1 MSAPPDNEIPDTS
14 AANARLSSL
23 RIGCV
28 GKLGG
33 VNRRELR
40 LLVRRQG
47 GRFVAGEEEVDWI
60 VVGAD
65 ESPDRNPAAHLPE
78 AWKQRLAQRQ
88 AVLVSE
94 AEFWERLGL
103 VEGEAAVR
111 RRYTPALLAQL
122 AGVQVSAV
130 RAWLRRGWLVAAQEV
145 RRLPYFDFSEVH
157 VAKRLAALAAAR
169 LSSNQIERQLQE
181 LQRRFPQVERP
192 LADLPLVVQG
202 RQLLLRREERL
213 LEPGGQF
220 VLDFDA
226 FDDADD
232 SPSVVCVTNRDDE
245 EADISEHAGPIELAA
260 HAAQLEE
267 EGDLQQAADMY
278 RAALA
283 SGGLTAELCFQ
294 LAETLYR
301 LGDLP
306 AARERYFMA
315 LEIDEEFV
323 EARANVGCLLA
334 DMGEIELAIA
344 ALEGALAFHPDY
356 ADAHYHLARLLD
368 QQGRNGEAETHW
380 VRFLECAP
388 DSPWADEALDRL
400 EAAEAP

>member
-1 MSAPPDNEIPDTS
+1 MPAKPENSEPASGNH
-14 AANARLSSL
+14 RLEGL

-47 GRFVAGEEEVDWI
+47 GRFVSGGEEVDWI

-65 ESPDRNPAAHLPE
+65 ESPDQNPAAHLPE
-78 AWKQRLAQRQ
+78 LWKQRLAARQ
-88 AVLVSE
+88 VLFVSE

-103 VEGEAAVR
+103 VEGEPAVR

-122 AGVQVSAV
+122 AGVPVSAI

-169 LSSNQIERQLQE
+169 LSSSQIARQLQE
-181 LQRRFPQVERP
+181 LKRRFPQAARP

-213 LEPGGQF
+213 LEPGGQL

-226 FDDADD
+226 FDAEQDR
-232 SPSVVCVTNRDDE
+232 SSVVCVPEREPPDLEPN
-245 EADISEHAGPIELAA
+245 EHSGPVELAA
-260 HAAQLEE
+260 HAAALEE
-267 EGDLQQAADMY
+267 EGDLAQAAEMY

-306 AARERYFMA
+306 AARERYYMA

-334 DMGEIELAIA
+334 EMGETELAIA
-344 ALEGALAFHPDY
+344 ALEGALTLHPDY

-400 EAAEAP
+400 EAAET

>member
-1 MSAPPDNEIPDTS
+1 MPAKPENSESTS
-14 AANARLSSL
+14 GPHRLEGL

-47 GRFVAGEEEVDWI
+47 GRFVSGPDDEVDWI

-65 ESPDRNPAAHLPE
+65 ESPEQNPASHLPE
-78 AWKQRLAQRQ
+78 AWKQRLAAGQ
-88 AVLVSE
+88 ALFVSE

-103 VEGEAAVR
+103 MEGEPAVR

-122 AGVQVSAV
+122 AGVQVSAI

-181 LQRRFPQVERP
+181 LKRRFPQAARP

-213 LEPGGQF
+213 QEPGGQL

-226 FDDADD
+226 FDAEKDRA
-232 SPSVVCVTNRDDE
+232 SVVCVPERGSSDHE
-245 EADISEHAGPIELAA
+245 LSEFSGPVELAA
-260 HAAQLEE
+260 YAAALEE
-267 EGDLQQAADMY
+267 EGDLPQAAEMY

-306 AARERYFMA
+306 AARERYYMA

-334 DMGEIELAIA
+334 EMGETELAIA

-400 EAAEAP
+400 EAAET